1 VIWPRRRAAL
11 KIRSMYPLSFAVEI
25 DAIVQ
30 FREYQGPR
38 STPGTLTSEPGHCG
52 DLRSPVVPDVHVPC
66 FAGGHFVTRV
76 GVVPGPDGAG
86 DGPRRPRAG
95 ERRWLAAVRRLRLER
110 GAHVAT

>member
-66 FAGGHFVTRV
+66 FAGGHYVTRV
-76 GVVPGPDGAG
+76 GVVPARMALAMAREAHAPANEDGSQPCVVYAS
-86 DGPRRPRAG
+86 D
-95 ERRWLAAVRRLRLER
+95 EVDM
-110 GAHVAT
+110 